1 MKNHIFIEG
10 LQGSGKTTLLRN
22 LSQKYP
28 EYKAYYEGDIS
39 PAELAWCSYMTKAQY
54 EEALQKYPHV
64 EQEIRQ
70 WTKQEGDR
78 YIVAYTRILADMREF
93 YEWMESFEIYNGR
106 VPYAEFHDIIMN
118 RYRALEPESKH
129 LYECSFF
136 QNSMEDMMLYYQMSE
151 QDSVEFYR
159 EAYEILKPKGF
170 QMLYLQS
177 DTIRENVLQ
186 IKKERSDENGVELWY
201 PLMLKYLQESPYG
214 KAHGFDGLEDMIAH
228 FERRVAIEGRI
239 IREVLKEDCTVL
251 KAKGYQME
259 EIFLK

>member
-1 MKNHIFIEG
+1 MKHHIFIEG
-10 LQGSGKTTLLRN
+10 LQGSGKSTLLRN
-22 LSQKYP
+22 LAQKYP
-28 EYKAYYEGDIS
+28 EHQAYYEGDIS
-39 PAELAWCSYMTKAQY
+39 PVELAWCSYMTKAQY

-106 VPYAEFHDIIMN
+106 VTYTEFHDVIMS

-151 QDSVEFYR
+151 QDIVEFYR

-170 QMLYLQS
+170 QMIYLKS
-177 DTIRENVLQ
+177 DNIRRNILQ

-228 FERRVAIEGRI
+228 FERRVAIEERI

-251 KAKGYQME
+251 KAKRYQME
-259 EIFLK
+259 EIF

>member
-10 LQGSGKTTLLRN
+10 LQGSGKTTLLRS
-22 LSQKYP
+22 LSQKFP

-39 PAELAWCSYMTKAQY
+39 PVELAWCSYMTKTQY

-64 EQEIRQ
+64 EQEIKQ
-70 WTKQEGDR
+70 WTLPEGDR

-93 YEWMESFEIYNGR
+93 YEWMESFEIYNAR
-106 VPYAEFHDIIMN
+106 VPFEQFHDIIMN
-118 RYRALEPESKH
+118 RYRALEPDSKN
-129 LYECSFF
+129 LFECSFF
-136 QNSMEDMMLYYQMSE
+136 QNSMEDMMLYYQMPE
-151 QDSVEFYR
+151 QDIEDFYR

-177 DTIRENVLQ
+177 GNIRDNILQ

-214 KAHGFDGLEDMIAH
+214 KTHGFDGLDDMIAH
-228 FERRVAIEGRI
+228 FERRCALEERI
-239 IREVLKEDCTVL
+239 IREVLKEDCMVL
-251 KAKGYQME
+251 KAKEYRLE
-259 EIFLK
+259 EFL

>member
-10 LQGSGKTTLLRN
+10 LQGSGKSTLLRN
-22 LSQKYP
+22 LSQKFP

-39 PAELAWCSYMTKAQY
+39 PVELAWCSYMTETQY
-54 EEALQKYPHV
+54 EEALHKYPHV
-64 EQEIRQ
+64 EQEIKQ
-70 WTKQEGDR
+70 WTLLEGDR

-93 YEWMESFEIYNGR
+93 YEWMENFEIYNAR
-106 VPYAEFHDIIMN
+106 VPFEQFHDIIMN
-118 RYRALEPESKH
+118 RYRVLKPDSKN
-129 LYECSFF
+129 LFECSFF
-136 QNSMEDMMLYYQMSE
+136 QNSMEDMMLYYQLQE
-151 QDSVEFYR
+151 QDIVDFYR

-177 DTIRENVLQ
+177 GNIRDNILQ

-214 KAHGFDGLEDMIAH
+214 KAHGFDGLDDMIAH
-228 FERRVAIEGRI
+228 FERRIAIEERI

-251 KAKGYQME
+251 KAKEYRLE
-259 EIFLK
+259 EIL

>member
-1 MKNHIFIEG
+1 MKNQIFIEG
-10 LQGSGKTTLLRN
+10 MQGSGKSTLLRN

-39 PAELAWCSYMTKAQY
+39 PAELAWCSYMTKEQY
-54 EEALQKYPHV
+54 EEALKKYPHV
-64 EQEIRQ
+64 EQEMKQ
-70 WTKQEGDR
+70 FTKREGDC

-106 VPYAEFHDIIMN
+106 VPFERFHNIIMN
-118 RYRALEPESKH
+118 RYRALEPDSKN
-129 LYECSFF
+129 LFECSFF

-151 QDSVEFYR
+151 QDIEDFYR

-177 DTIRENVLQ
+177 GNIRDNILQ

-201 PLMLKYLQESPYG
+201 PLMLRYLQESPYG
-214 KAHGFDGLEDMIAH
+214 KEHGFEGLDDMIAH
-228 FERRVAIEGRI
+228 FERRCALEEKI

-251 KAKGYQME
+251 RAKEYRLE
-259 EIFLK
+259 EIL

>member
-10 LQGSGKTTLLRN
+10 LQGSGKSTLLRN
-22 LSQKYP
+22 LSRKFP

-39 PAELAWCSYMTKAQY
+39 PVELAWCSYMTREQY
-54 EEALQKYPHV
+54 EEALQKFPHV

-93 YEWMESFEIYNGR
+93 YEWMESFEIYNAR
-106 VPYAEFHDIIMN
+106 IPFDVFHDIIMN
-118 RYRALEPESKH
+118 RYRALLAGKN
-129 LYECSFF
+129 LFECSFF
-136 QNSMEDMMLYYQMSE
+136 QNSMEDMMLYYQMPE
-151 QDSVEFYR
+151 QDIVEFYR
-159 EAYEILKPKGF
+159 EAYEILKPKGV

-177 DTIRENVLQ
+177 DNIRENILQ

-214 KAHGFDGLEDMIAH
+214 KVHGFEGLDDMIAH
-228 FERRVAIEGRI
+228 FERRCALEEKI
-239 IREVLKEDCTVL
+239 IRDVLKEDGTVL
-251 KAKGYQME
+251 KAKGYRWE
-259 EIFLK
+259 DIL

>member
-10 LQGSGKTTLLRN
+10 LQGSGKSTLLRN

-39 PAELAWCSYMTKAQY
+39 PVELAWCSYMTKTQY

-64 EQEIRQ
+64 EQEIKQ
-70 WTKQEGDR
+70 WTLPEGDR

-93 YEWMESFEIYNGR
+93 YEWMESFEIYNAR
-106 VPYAEFHDIIMN
+106 VPFEQFHDIIMN
-118 RYRALEPESKH
+118 RYRALEPDSKN
-129 LYECSFF
+129 LFECSFF
-136 QNSMEDMMLYYQMSE
+136 QNSMEDMMLYYQMPE
-151 QDSVEFYR
+151 QDIEDFYR

-177 DTIRENVLQ
+177 GNIRDNILQ

-214 KAHGFDGLEDMIAH
+214 KTHGFDGLDDMIAH
-228 FERRVAIEGRI
+228 FERRCALEERI
-239 IREVLKEDCTVL
+239 IREVLKEDCMVL
-251 KAKGYQME
+251 KAKEYRLE
-259 EIFLK
+259 EFL